1 MSALQA
7 SDQDTGSNSDWLQ
20 NRRYGIV
27 IDAGSSGSRAHIY
40 SWKDYNHLVETQPPD
55 ALKGR
60 IPTVERGDQLGLKW
74 TLKEHP
80 GISSYA
86 GKTQDIGE
94 HLKML
99 LDFAEEV
106 VPAQEHKQTP
116 IFLMAT
122 AGMRL
127 LPAADQQEI
136 LGATCNY
143 IQKNSNFKLDNC
155 AQQIKIISGEMEGLY
170 GWTAVNYLMGG
181 FDASIEAALSDQP
194 KNAAGIREQHHTFGF
209 LDMGG
214 ASTQIAF
221 EPEHHQKEEHMDDLE
236 KITLHTLDGRRV
248 EYDVFV
254 TTFLGY
260 GSNEA
265 RRRYLE
271 ERVKKAYAEAGPKSD
286 LLDEHHT
293 LHLDDPCLP
302 NNLNLT
308 DSSSTSIALT
318 LHGTGS
324 FDKCLETTLPLLNK
338 DVECPTEPCLFN
350 GVHTPHIDW
359 LVNKFVGIS
368 EYWYSSHDILGL
380 GGVYDFVE
388 YEKKAT
394 EYCSTAW
401 EKILSDHKH
410 ASDLDIQ
417 RFEMQCFK
425 AAWIVNVLHDGIEI
439 PRIVDAGGQGT
450 AAKEK
455 EVLEQSIESVNAKH
469 WSPPF
474 QSIDTIN
481 DIQVSWTLGAIL
493 QYVSDQIPLA
503 DGDLPGHSTDDE
515 GPHGNQGHGEP
526 PLEEVIGVS
535 GKPLHKSLPGGTHS
549 LAFFVMSIMIIC
561 CVLVWCISRS
571 RARRRSGKGYDSTAG
586 ILGGSDSSHNGF
598 FHGGRPAHSHYYP
611 SRLLR
616 DLSSTTRYWF
626 SRLWRHNRTFTQMP
640 MASYDLDADDGEFRV
655 SVSNLDSD
663 DPDGVSI
670 NIGSSPILG
679 GLRRP
684 TSATSTRSQ
693 PSVPTRPWA
702 KKRYSGDS
710 VALGLHGPSSA
721 ASTPGGEYSGIKS
734 SSSAL
739 GLSNRTGSFTNLT
752 ARTGSSPNLNTYY
765 QHGISPNNSAL
776 APEDGSGYIPAS
788 AVPNRKPSRMGYSVT
803 EVPEEDDNQSRL
815 TVPPTVNSPSTVL
828 SVPSTDSENGRGS
841 PALLDERRRRR
852 GDDSL

>member
-1 MSALQA
+1 MLVPRQEAGNDL
-7 SDQDTGSNSDWLQ
+7 DWQQ

-27 IDAGSSGSRAHIY
+27 IDAGSSGSRVHIY
-40 SWKDYNHLVETQPPD
+40 SWKDYAHLVETQPPE
-55 ALKGR
+55 ALRGK
-60 IPTVERGDQLGLKW
+60 IPTVERGDKLGLKW

-86 GKTQDIGE
+86 GKTKDIGE

-106 VPAQEHKQTP
+106 VPVQEHNRTP
-116 IFLMAT
+116 IFVMAT

-127 LPAADQQEI
+127 LPKEDQDDI
-136 LGATCNY
+136 LRSTCNY
-143 IQKNSNFKLDNC
+143 IKKNSNFKLDNC
-155 AQQIKIISGEMEGLY
+155 GKQIKIISGELEGLY

-181 FDASIEAALSDQP
+181 FDASIGAALDEQP
-194 KNAAGIREQHHTFGF
+194 KNAGGIREQHHTFGF

-236 KITLHTLDGRRV
+236 KITLHTLDGRRI

-271 ERVKKAYAEAGPKSD
+271 DRVRMAYQEAGPKAD

-302 NNLNLT
+302 TNLNLT

-324 FDKCLETTLPLLNK
+324 FSKCLESTLPLLNK

-380 GGVYDFVE
+380 GGVYDFLE

-394 EYCSTAW
+394 DYCQSEW
-401 EKILSDHKH
+401 ETILSEHKH
-410 ASDLDIQ
+410 ASDLDMQ

-439 PRIVDAGGQGT
+439 PRIVDDGGQGT

-481 DIQVSWTLGAIL
+481 DIQVSWTLGAML
-493 QYVSDQIPLA
+493 QYVSDQIPVT
-503 DGDLPGHSTDDE
+503 DSGVPGHSTDDE
-515 GPHGNQGHGEP
+515 GPHLSDKEHGQP
-526 PLEEVIGVS
+526 PLENVIGVPGNTIS
-535 GKPLHKSLPGGTHS
+535 KSLAGSTHS
-549 LAFFVMSIMIIC
+549 LGFFVMFIMVLC
-561 CVLVWCISRS
+561 CILVWCISRS
-571 RARRRSGKGYDSTAG
+571 RSHRRAAKSPYDPTAG
-586 ILGGSDSSHNGF
+586 ILGNSDAMHSSQ
-598 FHGGRPAHSHYYP
+598 FHGGRSQLSQIHPA
-611 SRLLR
+611 RLFRESLG
-616 DLSSTTRYWF
+616 TARYWI
-626 SRLWRHNRTFTQMP
+626 SRVWRSNRSYNQ
-640 MASYDLDADDGEFRV
+640 ASMSMQELEADDADYRV
-655 SVSNLDSD
+655 SVSELDNIGS
-663 DPDGVSI
+663 DGVTI
-670 NIGSSPILG
+670 NIGASPSIA

-684 TSATSTRSQ
+684 TSATSVRSQ
-693 PSVPTRPWA
+693 PSAPTRPWG

-710 VALGLHGPSSA
+710 VALGLLGPQSAVSS
-721 ASTPGGEYSGIKS
+721 PGGAEYTGIKS

-739 GLSNRTGSFTNLT
+739 GLSNRNGSFTNLT
-752 ARTGSSPNLNTYY
+752 ARTGSAPNLNSFY
-765 QHGISPNNSAL
+765 QHSLHSTPPPVSTDDNTGYLAAVVSTVSP
-776 APEDGSGYIPAS
+776 
-788 AVPNRKPSRMGYSVT
+788 RKPTRMGYSVT
-803 EVPEEDDNQSRL
+803 ETSEEEDNDYVSH
-815 TVPPTVNSPSTVL
+815 NSPTTSTVVDIPT
-828 SVPSTDSENGRGS
+828 SNNNGRAS
-841 PALLDERRRRR
+841 PTASQDDTRWRR
-852 GDDSL
+852 GDISS

>member
-1 MSALQA
+1 
-7 SDQDTGSNSDWLQ
+7 
-20 NRRYGIV
+20 
-27 IDAGSSGSRAHIY
+27 
-40 SWKDYNHLVETQPPD
+40 
-55 ALKGR
+55 
-60 IPTVERGDQLGLKW
+60 
-74 TLKEHP
+74 
-80 GISSYA
+80 
-86 GKTQDIGE
+86 
-94 HLKML
+94 ML

-106 VPAQEHKQTP
+106 VPAQEYSRTP

-127 LPAADQQEI
+127 LPKEDQEDI
-136 LGATCNY
+136 LGSACSY
-143 IQKNSNFKLDNC
+143 IKKNSSFKLDNC
-155 AQQIKIISGEMEGLY
+155 GKQIKIISGELEGLY

-181 FDASIEAALSDQP
+181 FDASIGASLDEQP
-194 KNAAGIREQHHTFGF
+194 KAVDGVLEQHHTFGF

-271 ERVKKAYAEAGPKSD
+271 DRVRKAYQDAGPKAD

-302 NNLNLT
+302 SNLNLT
-308 DSSSTSIALT
+308 DSSSTSVALT

-324 FDKCLETTLPLLNK
+324 FSNCLESTLPLLNK

-394 EYCSTAW
+394 DYCQSEWDT
-401 EKILSDHKH
+401 ILSEHKH
-410 ASDLDIQ
+410 ASDLDVQ

-439 PRIVDAGGQGT
+439 PRIVDDGGQGT

-481 DIQVSWTLGAIL
+481 DIQVSWTLGAML
-493 QYVSDQIPLA
+493 QYVSDQIPVS
-503 DGDLPGHSTDDE
+503 DNGLPGHSTDDE
-515 GPHGNQGHGEP
+515 GPHLSDKEHGQPPIENVVGVPGNT
-526 PLEEVIGVS
+526 IS
-535 GKPLHKSLPGGTHS
+535 KSLAGNTHS
-549 LAFFVMSIMIIC
+549 LGFFVMFMMILC
-561 CVLVWCISRS
+561 CILVWCISRS
-571 RARRRSGKGYDSTAG
+571 RSRRRADKSSYDPNAG
-586 ILGGSDSSHNGF
+586 ILGNSDAIHY
-598 FHGGRPAHSHYYP
+598 GGRSHFSHLHP
-611 SRLLR
+611 ERLLR
-616 DLSSTTRYWF
+616 DTLGSARYWI
-626 SRLWRHNRTFTQMP
+626 SRLWRSNR
-640 MASYDLDADDGEFRV
+640 SYNQAPTSIHELEADDAEYRV
-655 SVSNLDSD
+655 SISELDTVGS
-663 DPDGVSI
+663 DGVAI
-670 NIGSSPILG
+670 NIGSSPRLG

-684 TSATSTRSQ
+684 TSATSVRSQ
-693 PSVPTRPWA
+693 PSVPSRPWG

-710 VALGLHGPSSA
+710 VALGLHGPQSTVSS
-721 ASTPGGEYSGIKS
+721 PGGAEYTGIKS

-739 GLSNRTGSFTNLT
+739 GLSNRNGSFTNLT
-752 ARTGSSPNLNTYY
+752 ARTGSSPNLNSYY
-765 QHGISPNNSAL
+765 QHGLTSTPPTLSS
-776 APEDGSGYIPAS
+776 DDSSGYLPA
-788 AVPNRKPSRMGYSVT
+788 AVSSVSPRKPSRMGYSVT
-803 EVPEEDDNQSRL
+803 EMSEEEDNDYI
-815 TVPPTVNSPSTVL
+815 SPST
-828 SVPSTDSENGRGS
+828 SVGPSTILDIPTANNNDRVNPGV
-841 PALLDERRRRR
+841 PQDERRRRR
-852 GDDSL
+852 GDEMT